1 MLLDLAL
8 NLSAHTY
15 DSAGNVL
22 SESSW
27 RQRTPPAATGSQAL
41 SAVLVGAPQ
50 VKTYTYDF
58 RGQVLT
64 VSGPRTDGADTLT
77 YTYDA
82 DANLASISNVLGHTT
97 RLSQYDANGRAGRID
112 APNGLMTTLR
122 YSTRGQLLES
132 TLSDGV
138 AAQRTAYSYDG
149 VGQLVAVTLPD
160 NATIS
165 YVYDGAHRLTGV
177 ADGLGNSI
185 AYTLDA
191 SGNRIGEKNLD
202 AGGVLVRQIARAYD
216 TLNRLQSVTGSAQ

>member
-82 DANLASISNVLGHTT
+82 DANLASISTCWATPPGCVTT
-97 RLSQYDANGRAGRID
+97 TPTACERT
-112 APNGLMTTLR
+112 APNELAFAATLK
-122 YSTRGQLLES
+122 
-132 TLSDGV
+132 
-138 AAQRTAYSYDG
+138 A
-149 VGQLVAVTLPD
+149 P
-160 NATIS
+160 
-165 YVYDGAHRLTGV
+165 
-177 ADGLGNSI
+177 
-185 AYTLDA
+185 
-191 SGNRIGEKNLD
+191 
-202 AGGVLVRQIARAYD
+202 
-216 TLNRLQSVTGSAQ
+216 